1 MKRFFE
7 SAACSVPKEHETNL
21 LRLPSTSE
29 CARHATGHD
38 SRAFVH
44 WKAGDAGSHR
54 WHCDG
59 SHSMFLGETKRI
71 VHRRP
76 QRVGGGASTE
86 MHARGMNDMTTWQFA
101 RSRDRRL
108 SNLHGS
114 VSIALV
120 LNRRPATHADRA
132 RYSSTQHQLIVS
144 GVDNRIDTL
153 LRQVAGS
160 DHDSRRRHSSTSATR
175 SPNSSGVAFAIP
187 FTPIDEMVIDAHAT
201 PHTSASCRP
210 PRWPPVL
217 NHRASMPPASASPA
231 PVVSTTGRSVRAGT
245 RTTPSSM

>member
-1 MKRFFE
+1 
-7 SAACSVPKEHETNL
+7 
-21 LRLPSTSE
+21 
-29 CARHATGHD
+29 
-38 SRAFVH
+38 
-44 WKAGDAGSHR
+44 
-54 WHCDG
+54 
-59 SHSMFLGETKRI
+59 
-71 VHRRP
+71 
-76 QRVGGGASTE
+76 

-114 VSIALV
+114 VSIALA

-132 RYSSTQHQLIVS
+132 RYSSTQYELVVG
-144 GVDNRIDTL
+144 GVDDRIDSL

-175 SPNSSGVAFAIP
+175 SPNSSGVALAIP

-217 NHRASMPPASASPA
+217 NHRASIPPASASPA
-231 PVVSTTGRSVRAGT
+231 PVVSTTGRSVSAGT
-245 RTTPSSM
+245 RTTPSSMYAARPCAPCLTTRPCSHHWRRNSSGSLPPSAANSSWLQKNQLALRKTSRASGGRA